1 MASRLAGALVVGL
14 VTALSAA
21 APLASASAAPFRLG
35 VQTDA
40 LSLDPI
46 ATSDN
51 GSIWA
56 QLLIYDQ
63 LVRPTKDGTRL
74 EPGLAE
80 SWEANQ
86 DGTEYTFH
94 LRDATFSNGDPVTV
108 EDVIASLKRAAGEGS
123 NWARFFRPITGF
135 EAVDAKTL
143 KLKLDK
149 PFTPLINNLGLFSAS
164 ILPAKLLESQKDTFF
179 EHPVGSGPFMLK
191 SWSRGER
198 MVLTPNPHYWQQGK
212 PQVDGAELVV
222 VGEDNSRVL
231 QLKAGQLDA
240 IIGVPFNQVKELS
253 TQSDI
258 DAEVADVFR
267 VDFVL
272 LNNKKKPFDDARV
285 RQALNYAIDKDG
297 IVSGILFGNGKPAT
311 SSMPIMAYHN
321 EDLKPYPY
329 DPAKAKE
336 LLAEAGLADGFKAS
350 MLVPSGDATYQQV
363 ASAIQANLADIAVD
377 VQLQLIESGAQ
388 WDTTKSGNYEMAL
401 SYATSDTIDPDQL
414 IGFTAVNPERANAY
428 HTEWHSDRLNELYE
442 QERRTLDGPE
452 RAAQFQEMEQIVH
465 DEAPYIFLYNK
476 GEPYAYRANVDGFAI
491 LPTANWRL
499 EDVSVK

>member
-1 MASRLAGALVVGL
+1 MTSRLLRAGVLGL
-14 VTALSAA
+14 VTALSAVGS
-21 APLASASAAPFRLG
+21 LASASAEPFRLG

-56 QLLIYDQ
+56 QLLIFDQ

-94 LRDATFSNGDPVTV
+94 LRDAKFSNGDPVTV

-135 EAVDAKTL
+135 EAVDAKTI

-164 ILPAKLLESQKDTFF
+164 ILPAKLLESQKEAFF
-179 EHPVGSGPFMLK
+179 EHPVGSGPFVLDH
-191 SWSRGER
+191 WNRGER
-198 MVLTPNPHYWQQGK
+198 IVLTPNPHYWQSGK
-212 PQVDGAELVV
+212 PHADGAELIV

-231 QLKAGQLDA
+231 QLEAGQLDA
-240 IIGVPFNQVKELS
+240 MIAVPPNQVKELN
-253 TQSDI
+253 
-258 DAEVADVFR
+258 AMPEVEAKVADVFR
-267 VDFVL
+267 VDFVQ
-272 LNNKKKPFDDARV
+272 LNNKKKPFDDVRV
-285 RQALNYAIDKDG
+285 RQALNYAIDKEG
-297 IVSGILFGNGKPAT
+297 IVQGILFGNGKPAT

-321 EDLKPYPY
+321 EDLKPYAY
-329 DPAKAKE
+329 DPAKAKA
-336 LLAEAGLADGFKAS
+336 LLGEAGRADGFKTS

-363 ASAIQANLADIAVD
+363 ASAIQANLADIGVD

-388 WDTTKSGNYEMAL
+388 WDTTKSGNYEMSL

-428 HTEWHSDRLNELYE
+428 HTEWHSDRVNELYE
-442 QERRTLDGPE
+442 QERRTPDGPE
-452 RAAQFQEMEQIVH
+452 RAAMFKEMEQIVH

-476 GEPYAYRANVDGFAI
+476 GEPYAYRANVEGFEV

-499 EDVSVK
+499 EDVRFK